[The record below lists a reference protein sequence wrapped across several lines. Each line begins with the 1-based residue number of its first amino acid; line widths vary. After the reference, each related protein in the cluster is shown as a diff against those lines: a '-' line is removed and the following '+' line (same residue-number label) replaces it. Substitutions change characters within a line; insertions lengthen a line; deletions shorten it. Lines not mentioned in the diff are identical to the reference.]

1 MEQSRK
7 EVWQPI
13 NRLRTVILSCL
24 FATAILMALV
34 SFPLAHVAS
43 LPIIRLRQAA
53 ARSMEPPGNSRS
65 SLGSS
70 STDLN
75 QYRVNDPHGV
85 LSSDGEAGKE
95 GAQISANPVSKW
107 RQKRN
112 EATQARRDERR
123 KRAFRIP
130 GKVKERTYCV
140 RDELSELTSTFNEM
154 VCMIVGKYRWTS
166 LIFHRAMNL

>member
-1 MEQSRK
+1 
-7 EVWQPI
+7 
-13 NRLRTVILSCL
+13 
-24 FATAILMALV
+24 MALV

-75 QYRVNDPHGV
+75 RFDPHANEARG
-85 LSSDGEAGKE
+85 LPNSDGEAGKE
-95 GAQISANPVSKW
+95 GGVVFANPVSKW
-107 RQKRN
+107 KQRRN
-112 EATQARRDERR
+112 EASQARRDERR

-130 GKVKERTYCV
+130 GKVKERKSCV
-140 RDELSELTSTFNEM
+140 RDELSELTTTFNEM
-154 VCMIVGKYRWTS
+154 VCLILVGGRIRS
-166 LIFHRAMNL
+166 

>member
-1 MEQSRK
+1 
-7 EVWQPI
+7 
-13 NRLRTVILSCL
+13 
-24 FATAILMALV
+24 MALV
-34 SFPLAHVAS
+34 SFPLAHLAS

-65 SLGSS
+65 SLASS

-75 QYRVNDPHGV
+75 HFDLSESRGV

-95 GAQISANPVSKW
+95 GVQAFANPVSKW
-107 RQKRN
+107 KQKRN
-112 EATQARRDERR
+112 EAKQARRDERR

-130 GKVKERTYCV
+130 GKVKERAHCV

-154 VCMIVGKYRWTS
+154 VWTCVS
-166 LIFHRAMNL
+166 DCK